1 MSQAKSASILD
12 SRILI
17 PAVGAAFTKLNPRT
31 LSKNP
36 VMGAREAIKH
46 VRGGGVL
53 GIFPEGGLE
62 RPARTILPFQAGV
75 GLIIRRTEAPVLP
88 VVVSGTPIADQAWTS
103 LVRFSSSVV
112 TFHGANGGGTPPS
125 PTS

>member
-36 VMGAREAIKH
+36 VMFVVATVSALTT
-46 VRGGGVL
+46 VL
-53 GIFPEGGLE
+53 FL
-62 RPARTILPFQAGV
+62 RDL
-75 GLIIRRTEAPVLP
+75 
-88 VVVSGTPIADQAWTS
+88 VSGNGNLA
-103 LVRFSSSVV
+103 FS
-112 TFHGANGGGTPPS
+112 FQINLWL
-125 PTS
+125 